1 MSTAPD
7 RAARSPDDLDGK
19 LAGALERVGHA
30 LRVGLGERARAE
42 GLTATQAQLLLRL
55 VTAPPPRRQV
65 GALAAEFDVT
75 QPTVSD
81 AVAALRR
88 KGLVRQGPAAADRR
102 SRPIELTPRGA
113 RTAERLGSWQ
123 EPLAAALAETPFERR
138 EQALLLL
145 LDVIGR
151 LQSAGAISVARICTT
166 CRYFRPEAHDDPAAP
181 HHCALLDA
189 PLRRTQLRVDCG
201 DHALAA

>member
-1 MSTAPD
+1 MT
-7 RAARSPDDLDGK
+7 
-19 LAGALERVGHA
+19 
-30 LRVGLGERARAE
+30 
-42 GLTATQAQLLLRL
+42 
-55 VTAPPPRRQV
+55 
-65 GALAAEFDVT
+65 
-75 QPTVSD
+75 
-81 AVAALRR
+81 
-88 KGLVRQGPAAADRR
+88 
-102 SRPIELTPRGA
+102 
-113 RTAERLGSWQ
+113 
-123 EPLAAALAETPFERR
+123 ALAETPFERR